1 VEDLGSRDPARD
13 QWPKLDPRQTTLL
26 APSLKCTTPVPSRLK
41 PKDVQTVHVAGHRVI
56 VEVALY
62 DRPQPFPDFGHW
74 LMPAPSKLLL
84 KLFQLG
90 CEALPDRLARDGESA
105 GFPSL
110 SADMRKT
117 QKIKCVRFALT
128 ALLSI
133 RGCMAP
139 ELDQARLIWMQF
151 QPELVQTFLPFLEE
165 TLGVISVFESHDDII
180 CVTDDDDV
188 ARGTMLSPVLYP

>member
-1 VEDLGSRDPARD
+1 MSGVEAHVRIRVEDLGSRDPSRD

-26 APSLKCTTPVPSRLK
+26 APSLKCTAPVPSRLK
-41 PKDVQTVHVAGHRVI
+41 SKDVQTVHVAGHRVI

-62 DRPQPFPDFGHW
+62 DRLQPFPDCGHW

-117 QKIKCVRFALT
+117 QKIKCARFALT

-139 ELDQARLIWMQF
+139 ALRANIRETGLVLLINEQ
-151 QPELVQTFLPFLEE
+151 
-165 TLGVISVFESHDDII
+165 
-180 CVTDDDDV
+180 
-188 ARGTMLSPVLYP
+188 